1 MKLIITESQYEYLK
15 DKIKYL
21 LFEQSGKRRVFQ
33 NLKRAFS
40 LGLKSIDPKILTN
53 FLNFKIVDLGDF
65 AKHFDEFS
73 NVWLEIIPKG
83 YNLNGITGLIK
94 KIDVKI
100 KTDPE
105 WIKKI
110 PYKKWSDIASMFPKE
125 GGIQET
131 VINLMLEAAGKTIKK
146 VDVPTK
152 YDVVKSGDEVV
163 ITTTKGTEVKQYKK
177 DRNNN
182 FSPITKELNNTVII
196 NDKPLVFY
204 HGGLPKE
211 ATIADI
217 DVLRRS
223 QRQQKK
229 NSNYGGF
236 YMSPDIE
243 KNSFALQYHQSNPGS
258 GLHKITLPV
267 GSKGYNYTLDTVER
281 IDISTLMDLQKK
293 GYDYISGKNVFGKP
307 EFILLNTKKA
317 DLKLISGKSIK
328 TPEESL
334 KILNK
339 YGKGDGI
346 NWFTFGPDT
355 NWSNHSGWKFHV
367 FGTTL
372 EDSAFLIERL
382 TPITKKYGA
391 HAKVGGV
398 EQIYNIQSFKPG
410 GIQHGKQGATIYIPQ
425 SVIDNN
431 QHKSMLLDIQ
441 SAIQGYNNKGGKIT
455 GDKMITP
462 QIHYRNEL
470 IGPVPNG
477 GFINRNHYIQHYNKN
492 YGGPYK
498 PDNVVDIFSSNKL
511 TKTIPINY
519 LSTKFGD
526 TSEIDWSK
534 ILNATNI
541 REYDIVI
548 NDAIRTNNYS
558 KISRGGFESYGI
570 TDFREYLKNNYN
582 K

>member
-1 MKLIITESQYEYLK
+1 MKLIITEGQFKKILK
-15 DKIKYL
+15 EQNINALKNLIRKKPTIK
-21 LFEQSGKRRVFQ
+21 GKYS
-33 NLKRAFS
+33 S
-40 LGLKSIDPKILTN
+40 LGDMTLSSGFNPFKNIDGLKNSSYRNIKELLYLFTKNKKDV
-53 FLNFKIVDLGDF
+53 LNAMKKTGYPGWSTATEDNLDDLIVD
-65 AKHFDEFS
+65 
-73 NVWLEIIPKG
+73 I
-83 YNLNGITGLIK
+83 YNLFVDPHRYLNDDYRFQISKTNMSK
-94 KIDVKI
+94 KSKTMFMFLPVDIID
-100 KTDPE
+100 
-105 WIKKI
+105 
-110 PYKKWSDIASMFPKE
+110 
-125 GGIQET
+125 
-131 VINLMLEAAGKTIKK
+131 
-146 VDVPTK
+146 
-152 YDVVKSGDEVV
+152 DVVNSVEYNGRVTLYNK
-163 ITTTKGTEVKQYKK
+163 
-177 DRNNN
+177 N
-182 FSPITKELNNTVII
+182 FSPEPIKVVSDAII
-196 NDKPLVFY
+196 NNKPLVFY

-243 KNSFALQYHQSNPGS
+243 KNSFALQYHQANPGS
-258 GLHKITLPV
+258 GLHKITLPA
-267 GSKGYNYTLDTVER
+267 GSKGYNYTLGTVER

-328 TPEESL
+328 TTEDSL
-334 KILNK
+334 DILYWWGNPNK
-339 YGKGDGI
+339 KTGFI
-346 NWFTFGPDT
+346 EFGSKVEWP
-355 NWSNHSGWKFHV
+355 NHSGWKFHI

-382 TPITKKYGA
+382 TPVTKKYGA
-391 HAKVGGV
+391 HAKVGGLGQV
-398 EQIYNIQSFKPG
+398 NHVNMKPG
-410 GIQHGKQGATIYIPQ
+410 TPQHGKQGATIYIPT
-425 SVIDNN
+425 SVIEKN
-431 QHKSMLLDIQ
+431 QHGAMLSDIK
-441 SAIQGYNNKGGKIT
+441 SAIQGYNNKGGNIM

-462 QIHYRNEL
+462 QIHYRYELNAPLPTGGLKNEDEYYN
-470 IGPVPNG
+470 V
-477 GFINRNHYIQHYNKN
+477 FYNKN
-492 YGGPYK
+492 SGGPYK
-498 PDNVVDIFSSNKL
+498 PDNVVDIFSSNKI

-541 REYDIVI
+541 KEYDIVI
-548 NDAIRTNNYS
+548 NDAIKTNNYS